1 MDTPVTPDGPP
12 SGLGNIVPL
21 GNAATLPKGS
31 PPSSYAAYAVL
42 DGEKGAIIRFAG
54 LTILR
59 SLLIAPG
66 VAIMGIRGK
75 QLVLG
80 SLAGSG
86 VISLSALGY
95 VWYSRKQAA
104 AEAVAPLPTTDP
116 PLETTGEEIPVDVG
130 A

>member
-21 GNAATLPKGS
+21 GNADTLPKGS

-42 DGEKGAIIRFAG
+42 DGERGALLRFLG
-54 LTILR
+54 LTVLR

-86 VISLSALGY
+86 VISVSALGY
-95 VWYSRKQAA
+95 VWYARKQAA
-104 AEAVAPLPTTDP
+104 KSPE
-116 PLETTGEEIPVDVG
+116 
-130 A
+130 